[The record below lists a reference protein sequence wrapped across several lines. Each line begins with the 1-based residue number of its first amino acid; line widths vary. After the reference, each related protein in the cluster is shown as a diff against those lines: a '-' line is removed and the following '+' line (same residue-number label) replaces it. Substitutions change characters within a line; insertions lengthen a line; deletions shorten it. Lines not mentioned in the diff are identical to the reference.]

1 MSDEHALR
9 ITGYEFMKIKKLYG
23 IKGAR
28 KATGLTVVVDIFRA
42 ATTAS
47 YILSQGARYI
57 IPVSTEEEAFLLK
70 KENPSF
76 LIAGEQDGYKIKGF
90 DYGNSPFEIS
100 TSDIR
105 DKVIVHRTTQ
115 GTQGLLNAVSA
126 DTVIFGSF
134 TTVSSVRD
142 YIKTVLPQE
151 ISIVAMD
158 GPDSED
164 DKFAFFLED
173 MLLGGKPA
181 IENVVDYLKNF
192 RSAQKFLSPSISE
205 FPEEDFY
212 LSLEQDKFNFT
223 VIFENK
229 ILVKKL

>member
-1 MSDEHALR
+1 
-9 ITGYEFMKIKKLYG
+9 MKIKKLYG

-47 YILSQGARYI
+47 YILAGEAKYI

-70 KENPSF
+70 KENPSY
-76 LIAGEQDGYKIKGF
+76 LLAGEEGGYKIKGF

-100 TSDIR
+100 KSDMR
-105 DKVIVHRTTQ
+105 DKIIVHRTTQ

-142 YIKTVLPQE
+142 YIKTVSPQE
-151 ISIVAMD
+151 VSIVAMD

-164 DKFAFFLED
+164 DKFAFFLEE
-173 MLLGGKPA
+173 MILGGKPG
-181 IENVVDYLKNF
+181 IEYVIEYLKNF
-192 RSAQKFLSPSISE
+192 RSSQKFLSPSISE
-205 FPEEDFY
+205 FPKEDFY

-223 VIFENK
+223 VIFQDK
-229 ILVKKL
+229 ILLKKYSNNRFY

>member
-1 MSDEHALR
+1 
-9 ITGYEFMKIKKLYG
+9 MKIKKLYG

-47 YILSQGARYI
+47 YILAHGAKYI

-70 KENPSF
+70 KENPSY
-76 LIAGEQDGYKIKGF
+76 LLAGEQDGYKIKGF

-100 TSDIR
+100 RSDIR
-105 DKVIVHRTTQ
+105 DKIIVHRTTQ

-126 DTVIFGSF
+126 DAVIFGSF

-142 YIKTVLPQE
+142 YIKFLLPHE
-151 ISIVAMD
+151 VSIVAMD
-158 GPDSED
+158 GPESED
-164 DKFAFFLED
+164 DKFAFFLEE
-173 MLLGGKPA
+173 MLLGGKPVMKP
-181 IENVVDYLKNF
+181 VVDYLKTF

-205 FPEEDFY
+205 FPKEDFY

-223 VIFENK
+223 VIFQDK
-229 ILVKKL
+229 ILVKKYSTENL